1 MQSDT
6 PAGKDGMR
14 AMLKREGANGFFP
27 FLNNLMKM

>member
-27 FLNNLMKM
+27 FFK

>member
-6 PAGKDGMR
+6 AGKDGMR

-27 FLNNLMKM
+27 FLNNLMKI

>member
-27 FLNNLMKM
+27 FLII